1 MSYTPV
7 ELRHVRVSR
16 SLFGYNRAMVE
27 QVIEEVADSFE
38 NAWRERGELADQ
50 VHALEKQI
58 GELKGREELLTHTLV
73 AAEQAASAVREHAK
87 REAELILAE
96 AHHEARSI
104 VRAAQGQR
112 ERLFAETRRI
122 EALLRA
128 ALGIVEEGVAS
139 PARNR
144 RSSRGPV
151 ARETHRPVAE
161 SRPAGARTR
170 ASSLRSSCRPSKRL
184 VSPRRMSAG
193 TPRYAASWAES
204 LATSTGATR
213 QTSRVDWRD

>member
-16 SLFGYNRAMVE
+16 SLLGYNRAMVE

-38 NAWRERGELADQ
+38 TAWRERGELADQ

-58 GELKGREELLTHTLV
+58 GELKSREELLTHTLV

-87 REAELILAE
+87 REAEVTLAE
-96 AHHEARSI
+96 AHYEARSI

-128 ALGIVEEGVAS
+128 ALGIVEEGLAAPPEPREVS
-139 PARNR
+139 EPTDPVVEENPIDPWPIEPVQPDR
-144 RSSRGPV
+144 REDTREFAPV
-151 ARETHRPVAE
+151 ILPPVEAAGEPEENVPGRPLRRVVGGE
-161 SRPAGARTR
+161 SRDF
-170 ASSLRSSCRPSKRL
+170 
-184 VSPRRMSAG
+184 
-193 TPRYAASWAES
+193 
-204 LATSTGATR
+204 
-213 QTSRVDWRD
+213 DWGE